1 MTFTETQR
9 MTQPQDQSIA
19 VLTERLE
26 HLERRLTETE
36 NIHQIE
42 RLTRAYGYYLD
53 KALWDEALAL
63 FTDDCSVEIS
73 ALGIYVG
80 KKQAGVLFKDLLGK
94 GPALSDDNGLV
105 WGRLYNHMIVQGIV
119 NVDDDGRGASGRWR
133 CFMQIA
139 EFGKSAVWGEGPYEI
154 RYRKGDDDSGESSGC
169 TSIVPTT
176 RHSTRDG
183 RRRSRQ
189 QAACVH
195 TCHRTILHRASMNL
209 GPLYTYRLST
219 TTTRFRAVA
228 GTRARALKT
237 YDEATLFSPSRL
249 LMT

>member
-1 MTFTETQR
+1 M
-9 MTQPQDQSIA
+9 
-19 VLTERLE
+19 
-26 HLERRLTETE
+26 
-36 NIHQIE
+36 N
-42 RLTRAYGYYLD
+42 
-53 KALWDEALAL
+53 KAQWDPALAL

-154 RYRKGDDDSGESSGC
+154 RYRKGDDGLWRIQRLHFYR
-169 TSIVPTT
+169 TY
-176 RHSTRDG
+176 
-183 RRRSRQ
+183 
-189 QAACVH
+189 H
-195 TCHRTILHRASMNL
+195 TPFDEGWAKAKS
-209 GPLYTYRLST
+209 P
-219 TTTRFRAVA
+219 A
-228 GTRARALKT
+228 GGMRPHLPP
-237 YDEATLFSPSRL
+237 DHPPSREYEPWPAVYIPPFHYDNPVSGSRRY
-249 LMT
+249 TREGVEDV